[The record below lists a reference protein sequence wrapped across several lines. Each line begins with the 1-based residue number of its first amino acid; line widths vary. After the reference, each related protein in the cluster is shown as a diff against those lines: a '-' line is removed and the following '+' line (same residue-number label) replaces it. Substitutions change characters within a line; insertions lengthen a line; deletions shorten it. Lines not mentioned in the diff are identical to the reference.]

1 MSQRVIWIFIRKPR
15 KRIWTGHFYR
25 VQFSHSVVSDS
36 LRPHELQHARP
47 PCPSPTPG
55 VHSNSCPSS
64 RWWEG
69 KQWISVCS
77 RRVRVDRQVSRTYKH
92 TCQCVL
98 CPLYFGISFMNLGFI
113 LNMVLSIIVQWL
125 PVNLNLVLYSNLVG
139 EEEVCIY
146 ERVNM
151 F

>member
-77 RRVRVDRQVSRTYKH
+77 RRVRVDRQVSSTYKH
-92 TCQCVL
+92 TCQICVQRKSESRQKL
-98 CPLYFGISFMNLGFI
+98 AAHTSTRVSVCCAHCI
-113 LNMVLSIIVQWL
+113 LVFLSWTL
-125 PVNLNLVLYSNLVG
+125 ASS
-139 EEEVCIY
+139 
-146 ERVNM
+146 
-151 F
+151 